1 MTNQEKLYRIN
12 EIVRKELQYVI
23 KLTKQKISPHEW
35 KYLKYQED
43 YLFRLHTVIEG
54 FVSNEKSIH

>member
-1 MTNQEKLYRIN
+1 MTNEEKLDRIN
-12 EIVRKELQYVI
+12 KIVRKELQYII
-23 KLTKQKISPHEW
+23 KLAKQKKSPDEW

-54 FVSNEKSIH
+54 FVSSEKSIH